1 MKKELLQQIL
11 EFLPDGVEV
20 DNKMLKGFRYQNENW
35 VKFKCWRCASGLTHK
50 AFNEKFETTLRVCDF
65 ERGISYMDKEL
76 YLKLKDA
83 FGDVVDELVEPCSY
97 KVKQQEEQ

>member
-1 MKKELLQQIL
+1 MKVKYLKEIL
-11 EFLPDGVEV
+11 KFMDDDTEITDYT
-20 DNKMLKGFRYQNENW
+20 LKGFRDTGNW
-35 VKFKCWRCASGLTHK
+35 CKFKSWRCSLGLTHK